1 MNEISARIATVIEKS
16 GLTKTAFGGKINVS
30 QSHISRIANGETI
43 PSDRTIS
50 DICRVFNVNEVWLRT
65 GVGEPFIPITRE
77 DEIAAFAGSVLGH
90 GTPIQRAFISVLAR
104 TTPEEWALFE
114 KKLIELANEV
124 EKAKKETDQ

>member
-1 MNEISARIATVIEKS
+1 MFERIKYIRTHLGLTQAQFAQSIGLTRNYVARIE
-16 GLTKTAFGGKINVS
+16 TADRDPG
-30 QSHISRIANGETI
+30 
-43 PSDRTIS
+43 DRTVR

-104 TTPEEWALFE
+104 TTPEEWELFE
-114 KKLIELANEV
+114 KKLIELADEV